1 MKTKLEKLYKQEEQ
15 LFCKL
20 ASLVIAGKDDKNLF
34 SEKRWEIIR
43 EMGQIRDRISAILR
57 RWLDTL

>member
-34 SEKRWEIIR
+34 SEKR
-43 EMGQIRDRISAILR
+43 
-57 RWLDTL
+57 

>member
-1 MKTKLEKLYKQEEQ
+1 

>member
-1 MKTKLEKLYKQEEQ
+1 MNRKLEQLYKQEEQ

-20 ASLVIAGKDDKNLF
+20 ASLVIAWKEDKNLF
-34 SEKRWEIIR
+34 CERRWEIIR
-43 EMGQIRDRISAILR
+43 EMGQVRDRISATLR